1 MSTSNKKEPRWQI
14 MAKYQARNWSPLS
27 YVMDS
32 IAHKVTIDRFH
43 VELQGD
49 RNYYYYIYIMTMSAL
64 VEIIQ
69 GIWLINWQLTL
80 S

>member
-1 MSTSNKKEPRWQI
+1 
-14 MAKYQARNWSPLS
+14 
-27 YVMDS
+27 MDS

-49 RNYYYYIYIMTMSAL
+49 RNYYYYNYIMTMNAL

-69 GIWLINWQLTL
+69 GI
-80 S
+80 